1 MSAPPLS
8 RPGTVARS
16 PPRKQRDLTP
26 LNRSSTM
33 RLRILSLRLA
43 AAVALALPLAVSA
56 CGSPSGTET
65 GDLRD
70 FVNARNRWQAQDIRS
85 YTFVAGARCFCGFLG
100 EIRTTVVNGVVTE
113 RVYVA
118 DGSPVP
124 ADRWARI
131 ATIDAMLETLEEAFK
146 EEADDLNVTYDDRG
160 IPTDAFIDYEY
171 NWADEEFGW
180 FVSSFTPAP

>member
-1 MSAPPLS
+1 
-8 RPGTVARS
+8 
-16 PPRKQRDLTP
+16 
-26 LNRSSTM
+26 M
-33 RLRILSLRLA
+33 RLRILPLRLA
-43 AAVALALPLAVSA
+43 AAVALALPLAAAA
-56 CGSPSGTET
+56 CNSPSGSET
-65 GDLRD
+65 GDLTD
-70 FVNARNRWQAQDIRS
+70 FVRARDRWNAQDIRS

-124 ADRWARI
+124 ADRFANI
-131 ATIDAMLETLEEAFK
+131 ATIDAMLETLEKAF
-146 EEADDLNVTYDDRG
+146 EENADDLNVTYDKRG
-160 IPTDAFIDYEY
+160 IPTDAFIDYKY